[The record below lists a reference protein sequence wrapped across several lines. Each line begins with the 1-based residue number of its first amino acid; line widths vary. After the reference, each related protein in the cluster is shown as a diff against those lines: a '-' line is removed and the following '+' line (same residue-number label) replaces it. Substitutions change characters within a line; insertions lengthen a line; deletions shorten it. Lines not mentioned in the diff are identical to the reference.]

1 MDMLDRDMISGNDIQ
16 YIASMHL
23 ARNREDG
30 QLVLVQVDPD
40 FVFSRAERGRP
51 LLRTLDSAA
60 WGDTGG
66 HLKVRNPISMSY
78 AVADIALPRIRFICD
93 PERPAFQ
100 GTTKVAA

>member
-1 MDMLDRDMISGNDIQ
+1 MISGNDIQ

-23 ARNREDG
+23 ARNKDNG
-30 QLVLVQVDPD
+30 QLVLVQIDPE

-60 WGDTGG
+60 WGDAGG

-78 AVADIALPRIRFICD
+78 AIADIALPRIRFICD